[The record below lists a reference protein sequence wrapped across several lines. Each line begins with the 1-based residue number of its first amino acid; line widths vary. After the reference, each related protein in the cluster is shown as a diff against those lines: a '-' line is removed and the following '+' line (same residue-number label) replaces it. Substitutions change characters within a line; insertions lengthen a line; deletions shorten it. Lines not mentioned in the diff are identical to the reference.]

1 MWDFDFLMFAR
12 KSNIKAEGFLVCVC
26 ASDVALSFFEAFHT
40 VLVVLFPVLGGLITL
55 HFQPFHISPLETHFA
70 TLLVFTVATIVYGIA
85 YVLITLQPPDS
96 WVPCHI
102 QVHLSSFWNHCYCAT
117 CLNNYS
123 SPLAIHCK
131 FMVNPDRRG
140 SEFVQTN
147 LSTSLLHS
155 YFSIQTQY
163 LACLERF
170 VN

>member
-70 TLLVFTVATIVYGIA
+70 TLLVFTVATIVYGVA

-96 WVPCHI
+96 EYHAIFRFICLVFGIIAIVLLVSTIIPPRWLFIVNLWLI
-102 QVHLSSFWNHCYCAT
+102 LIVGVLSLCKQIYQLLCYT
-117 CLNNYS
+117 
-123 SPLAIHCK
+123 AILV
-131 FMVNPDRRG
+131 FER
-140 SEFVQTN
+140 
-147 LSTSLLHS
+147 ST
-155 YFSIQTQY
+155 
-163 LACLERF
+163 
-170 VN
+170 

>member
-1 MWDFDFLMFAR
+1 MFAR

-96 WVPCHI
+96 EYHAIFRFICLVFGILLLCY
-102 QVHLSSFWNHCYCAT
+102 LSQQLF
-117 CLNNYS
+117 LPVGYS
-123 SPLAIHCK
+123 L
-131 FMVNPDRRG
+131 
-140 SEFVQTN
+140 
-147 LSTSLLHS
+147 
-155 YFSIQTQY
+155 
-163 LACLERF
+163 
-170 VN
+170 